1 MEGEDRKDL
10 WRELVT
16 VCGGSKDSVCKFR
29 FSIMIMIMIMTI
41 MLINIRGGSKDTV
54 CKFRFSNMLPSV
66 SDRDHDDLIVSM
78 CGGSKGPFRFCNMIL
93 CMVIMVMMIWR
104 VGICWGSKELV
115 CKFRFCH
122 VW

>member
-29 FSIMIMIMIMTI
+29 FSIMIMILMI

-66 SDRDHDDLIVSM
+66 SDRDHDDLIFSM

-93 CMVIMVMMIWR
+93 CKVIMLIW
-104 VGICWGSKELV
+104 VS
-115 CKFRFCH
+115 FCRAGKMALLMPFFF
-122 VW
+122 